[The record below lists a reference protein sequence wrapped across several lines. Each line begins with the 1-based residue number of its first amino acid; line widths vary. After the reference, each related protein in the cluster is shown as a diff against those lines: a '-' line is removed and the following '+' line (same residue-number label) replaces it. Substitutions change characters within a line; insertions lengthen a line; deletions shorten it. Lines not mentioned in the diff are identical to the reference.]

1 MRKFI
6 FKYFFILFFLFSSS
20 LFAEDETINI
30 STFPRPIMSAGLVSE
45 KIIIDGFVNEPD
57 WTRADSITDF
67 YQTQPVPGLRG
78 TERTVVRVLYD
89 AEFLYVSAVLYD
101 SDPSGII
108 IQSLEQDFESQD
120 NDCFAIMLDTFN
132 DDKSGYGFLF
142 NAAGAIKDMYI
153 NNDGSSI
160 NSAWEGIVNRK
171 TSIQDHGWEI
181 ELAFPLTSLRFNP
194 NEGSQD
200 WGINFLRRIRR
211 KGEDIYWSPIEP
223 YEKLLVVSKGG
234 TLKGLENIKPG
245 RNLQLKPFVIG
256 NQLNVDESSNNS
268 DAGLDFK
275 FSVTPSLTLDM
286 TYNTDFSQVDSD
298 DERVN
303 LTRFPLFFPEK
314 RDFFLE
320 NAGIFEFGDISNYT
334 YRMKPER
341 WSRSFTMFH
350 SRRIGLES
358 GSQIPILGGG
368 RLSGKV
374 GNFDVGYLNMTSEAM
389 GDVPLMRFNV
399 ARVRRNIFQ
408 KSNIGAIFID
418 RNSDGQ
424 SRKHQ
429 STGID
434 LNLKIDKLLI
444 YSYVAQTDNPDMKN
458 DNLAGRIVMAWRNN
472 EWDLAAYY
480 KKVEEN
486 FDPQV
491 GFIQRKNVN
500 ETFATVGRH
509 KRFSTGRFRNINPYV
524 QVNQYDNLGGYME
537 YRALKAGFDVLFAN
551 RAMLFTGL
559 TQTEEEIKT
568 AFTLYGAE
576 VPNGNYKYT
585 NLSAYYR
592 GDNTRLIT
600 LNGNFNIGKYF
611 HGERSSYGI
620 SAEIKRGY
628 RFSVDFGLNKNYIK
642 FPDAEVN
649 ADVYNL
655 KIKYNHSVNLLSKL
669 NFQYN
674 KAEEKLVTN
683 FRVNLIHAPLSDLFL
698 VYSNISDLA
707 GDEKDTGMIALKFTK
722 LFSL

>member
-6 FKYFFILFFLFSSS
+6 FKYFFILFLLFSSS
-20 LFAEDETINI
+20 LFADDETINI

-57 WTRADSITDF
+57 WARADSITDF

-194 NEGSQD
+194 NKGSQD

>member
-6 FKYFFILFFLFSSS
+6 FKYFFILFLLFSSS
-20 LFAEDETINI
+20 LFADDETINI
-30 STFPRPIMSAGLVSE
+30 STFPRPTMSAGLVSE

-67 YQTQPVPGLRG
+67 YQTQPGPGLRG

-89 AEFLYVSAVLYD
+89 AEFLYVSAVLYY

-389 GDVPLMRFNV
+389 GDVPLMRYNV